1 MRVTDEPLKLLH
13 CHGQHG
19 TQHFDQGDGCQGP
32 SVARKAARVCTGKV
46 FSTHAY
52 SGVAA
57 KVSGVL
63 CGLHGSGN
71 GNLCIRGICVTAQEP
86 AYSTVRGVRSLGLRQ
101 RFPLGADEPA
111 ASR

>member
-1 MRVTDEPLKLLH
+1 MRVTDEQIKLLR

-19 TQHFDQGDGCQGP
+19 TQHFDQGGGCQGP

-46 FSTHAY
+46 FSAHAY

-71 GNLCIRGICVTAQEP
+71 GNLCIRGICVIAQELAP
-86 AYSTVRGVRSLGLRQ
+86 SDMRIIPRLDLGQ
-101 RFPLGADEPA
+101 HVPLAADEPA